1 MKYNDIMD
9 DESLSSVL
17 RGLDDSVTVPPSA
30 AREWR
35 TGVQKRMR
43 FDKRLNKLRWAGEIA
58 AVILV
63 IVCVFASPLGSIFT
77 SNSGLE
83 QEQSRQAKYAY
94 SDIKLMASG
103 LSFIESDSSM
113 LEAAKENVEK
123 EESLDDLYVAGEEE
137 DLVLFKQTD
146 TSAFEIGGDNMVV
159 SAKVSLYTKSV
170 DDSRETIKLIA
181 ASYDTIIED
190 EVYENKNG
198 KSAVS
203 GKLRVRKDEA
213 QEFLDAIRAEFKGAE
228 ITVESR
234 DFNSSYI
241 DASSRIYDLEDMIAS
256 LKSRVDLAEQDEI
269 EMLRQQLT
277 NARDELER
285 IRAEADEYLLDK
297 EYMTVTYNF
306 TNVRSWTLLGSTGG
320 TVLYDAGLMAITI
333 ALTVLIT
340 LHISSAYRKRK
351 LFA

>member
-9 DESLSSVL
+9 EESLSSVL

-30 AREWR
+30 ASEWR
-35 TGVQKRMR
+35 AGVQKRMR
-43 FDKRLNKLRWAGEIA
+43 FDKRLNKIRWAGEIA

-63 IVCVFASPLGSIFT
+63 IVYVFASPLGSIFT
-77 SNSGLE
+77 ANPALE

-123 EESLDDLYVAGEEE
+123 EESLDDLYVAGEDEA
-137 DLVLFKQTD
+137 LVLFKQTD

-159 SAKVSLYTKSV
+159 SANVSIYTKSV
-170 DDSRETIKLIA
+170 DDSRDKIKLIA

-198 KSAVS
+198 KSTVS

-213 QEFLDAIRAEFKGAE
+213 QEFLDAIRSEFKSAE

-241 DASSRIYDLEDMIAS
+241 DASSRIYDLEDMITS

-269 EMLRQQLT
+269 ETLRQQLT

-285 IRAEADEYLLDK
+285 IRAEANEYLLDK

-306 TNVRSWTLLGSTGG
+306 TNVRAWTLLGSTGG
-320 TVLYDAGLMAITI
+320 MVIYGTGLMAITI

>member
-9 DESLSSVL
+9 DESLSDVL

-30 AREWR
+30 ASEWR
-35 TGVQKRMR
+35 SGVQKRMR

-63 IVCVFASPLGSIFT
+63 IVCVIASPFGSLLT
-77 SNSGLE
+77 ANPDS
-83 QEQSRQAKYAY
+83 EQSQNKQMKYAY
-94 SDIKLMASG
+94 SDINLMASG

-113 LEAAKENVEK
+113 LEASKENVEK
-123 EESLDDLYVAGEEE
+123 EESLDDLYVAGEDET
-137 DLVLFKQTD
+137 LVLFKQTD

-256 LKSRVDLAEQDEI
+256 LKSRVDMAEQDEI
-269 EMLRQQLT
+269 ETLRQQLT

-285 IRAEADEYLLDK
+285 IRAEANEYLLDK

-306 TNVRSWTLLGSTGG
+306 TNVRAWTLLGSTGG
-320 TVLYDAGLMAITI
+320 MVIYGTGLMAITI